1 MDTLASK
8 EDVSD
13 NACIN
18 GGDTFYTQA
27 AEYWSEV
34 PPTVDGV
41 LGGFGFISSVDIKG
55 SQDFLKLLFKMK
67 DPPSRETALDC
78 GAGIGRIT
86 KNLLLH
92 HFQKIDL
99 VEQNSTFLKEA
110 ETYIGNCKKIGNLF
124 NVGLQNFTPEPQKYD
139 VIWCQWVL
147 GHLTDEDFIKFFKR
161 CINGLKRNGVIVV
174 KENLA
179 SSNSVDVD
187 EQDSSVTRPE
197 NLLLQLLSQSGLR
210 CVRQRKQKNFPQA
223 LYQVKMYA
231 LRPTDQGIIVS
242 GETTYKDCQK

>member
-1 MDTLASK
+1 MDSLATK
-8 EDVSD
+8 EDVSG
-13 NACIN
+13 NTCIN
-18 GGDTFYTQA
+18 NEDSFYKQA
-27 AEYWSEV
+27 AQYWSEV
-34 PPTVDGV
+34 PPTLDGV
-41 LGGFGFISSVDIKG
+41 LGGFGFISSPDIKG

-92 HFQKIDL
+92 HFQKVDL
-99 VEQNSTFLKEA
+99 VEQNSIFLQEA
-110 ETYIGNCKKIGNLF
+110 ETYIGNSKKIGTFF

-147 GHLTDEDFIKFFKR
+147 GHLTDEDFIQFFKR
-161 CINGLKRNGVIVV
+161 CINGLKKNGIIVV

-197 NLLLQLLSQSGLR
+197 QLLLQLLNQSGLR

-231 LRPTDQGIIVS
+231 LRPSDQAVIVS
-242 GETTYKDCQK
+242 DNTANKDCQK